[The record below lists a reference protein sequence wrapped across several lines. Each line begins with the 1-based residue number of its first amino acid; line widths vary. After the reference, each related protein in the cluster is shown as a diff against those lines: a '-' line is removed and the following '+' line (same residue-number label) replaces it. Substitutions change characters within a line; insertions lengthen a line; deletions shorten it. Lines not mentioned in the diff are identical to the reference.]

1 MQNKGSALAFLFVL
15 SLMCLGTYAAVS
27 TLMKGRSSNVIALQA
42 LTPTPAGETTPTSS
56 IPVPTDTPVETPSP
70 QPEVSTPVAPTATPI
85 PPATPTSPPQ
95 PTPTPT
101 RSVASPTPI
110 PPITEHLFRVVSD
123 QRDCSTGQG
132 YIRGMV
138 YDANGDGLPGIGVRL
153 YNDFGYSPDP
163 IPSKEPPQA
172 GEYEFA
178 MGPDEGLFHLLIVDN
193 VRRPL
198 NPVANVDYLPGCT
211 YYIDWQRMP

>member
-1 MQNKGSALAFLFVL
+1 MQNRGSALAFLFVL

-27 TLMKGRSSNVIALQA
+27 TLMKGRSSNVIALEA

-101 RSVASPTPI
+101 RSVASPTPV
-110 PPITEHLFRVVSD
+110 PPVEGHLFRAVRNE
-123 QRDCSTGQG
+123 RDCSTGRLIAG
-132 YIRGMV
+132 SV
-138 YDANGDGLPGIGVRL
+138 YDADGNGLPGISIRI
-153 YNDFGYSPDP
+153 YNDYGWSPP
-163 IPSKEPPQA
+163 PRLSEGPPQI
-172 GEYEFA
+172 GKYEFT
-178 MGPDEGLFHLLIVDN
+178 MGFDAGVFHLLIVDN
-193 VRRPL
+193 VGQSL
-198 NPVANVDYLPGCT
+198 SAEVDVNYEPACS